1 MNDFKD
7 NTLRDLL
14 ASGVIT
20 GPEVRRLERK
30 LARLLKKADKAR
42 RQEEV
47 NAEVEAHLMMITPG
61 ELFKHRKV
69 WEAVGRESATRDEVL
84 QALQFHKT
92 RSGLVKQVRKGP
104 NNFQVFWARCGDKPA
119 ESTEEEAS

>member
-1 MNDFKD
+1 MTNLEAINHLFY
-7 NTLRDLL
+7 
-14 ASGVIT
+14 SGVINQST
-20 GPEVRRLERK
+20 RTQLTKRAERFE
-30 LARLLKKADKAR
+30 AKALKAR

-61 ELFKHRKV
+61 ELVKHRKV
-69 WEAVGRESATRDEVL
+69 WEAVGRESATREEVL

-104 NNFQVFWARCGDKPA
+104 NNFQVFWTRCGA
-119 ESTEEEAS
+119 ESAGAELEE